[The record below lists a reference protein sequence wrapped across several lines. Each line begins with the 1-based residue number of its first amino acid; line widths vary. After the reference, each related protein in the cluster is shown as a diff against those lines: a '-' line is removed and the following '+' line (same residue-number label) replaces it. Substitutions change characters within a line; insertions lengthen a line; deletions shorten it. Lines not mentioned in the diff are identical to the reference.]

1 MIFSKASGVN
11 DSIFGKSQEPIRMML
26 EQQEEAFQKMSI
38 IDKVFYMDE
47 TKDFANKYTIETSLG
62 NFQPTGENGKY
73 PETGFQEGYSKVIE
87 PETWKNQFA
96 VTQEMVEDA
105 KMGKVKSRASA
116 FMLSYNRTKELFA
129 ANILNYGNAT
139 TMTFGGKTFDISGA
153 DGKAMF
159 ATDHPSKTGETAAQS
174 NLYNAPFSYDN
185 LSYAEE
191 KMHYF
196 RDDSG
201 NILTCSPDTIIIP
214 DKASIKKLVFE
225 AIGSELNPTTSNNGV
240 NFNYSRFNV
249 VISPYLT
256 ALAGTTSGLETW
268 MLMDSSFNEAYQAL
282 IWLDR
287 IPLTTKSYIENSND
301 SNIFSGRSRYA
312 ASCNNFRAILCSAP
326 GLSGA
331 SSF

>member
-11 DSIFGKSQEPIRMML
+11 DSIFGKSQEPIKMML

-47 TKDFANKYTIETSLG
+47 TKDFANKYTSETSLG
-62 NFQPTGENGKY
+62 NFVPVGESGKY
-73 PETGFQEGYSKVIE
+73 PESSMQEGYSKVIE
-87 PETWKNQFA
+87 PETWKNQFS
-96 VTQEMVEDA
+96 VTQEMIEDA
-105 KMGKVKSRASA
+105 KFGKVKSRASA
-116 FMLSYNRTKELFA
+116 FMLSYNRTKELFGA
-129 ANILNYGNAT
+129 GILNNGNLT
-139 TMTFGGKTFDISGA
+139 TMSFGGKNFNIAGA

-159 ATDHPSKTGETAAQS
+159 ATDHPSITGGTAAQS
-174 NLYNAPFSYDN
+174 NLYGGAFSYDN

-196 RDDSG
+196 RDDDS
-201 NILTCSPDTIIIP
+201 NILSVTPDTIIIP
-214 DKASIKKLVFE
+214 DKASIKKLVYE
-225 AIGSELNPTTSNNGV
+225 AIGSDMNPNTSNNAV
-240 NFNYSRFNV
+240 SMHFNRWNV

-256 ALAGTTSGLETW
+256 ALAGTTTGAESW
-268 MLMDSSFNEAYQAL
+268 ILMDSSFNEAYQAL

-287 IPLTTKSYIENSND
+287 IPLTTKSYVDESTD
-301 SNIFSGRSRYA
+301 ANIFQGRSRYA
-312 ASCNNFRAILCSAP
+312 AACNSWKAILCSAP